1 MTDTSN
7 PDLDDLAAELRLSVS
22 REIRW
27 EAEDTESDA
36 LKLTLRR
43 RSLSD
48 AMIELLN
55 RGDVVSFVTPP
66 LTVTGRLTH
75 CRGDLAIMD
84 TQEATISANLAGPVA
99 IRREEAARSG
109 GSSSTGGSGSFKAR
123 LSELEMTGEV
133 VGVMT
138 PSTAGVILGRINIV
152 GTDHIVMNRPDN
164 IDWYLPIPTI
174 ALVVQ
179 AR

>member
-1 MTDTSN
+1 MTDTPN
-7 PDLDDLAAELRLSVS
+7 TDIDDLAAELRQSVS

-27 EAEDTESDA
+27 EAEDTEADA

-43 RSLSD
+43 RSLGD
-48 AMIELLN
+48 AVTELLH

-66 LTVTGRLTH
+66 LTVTGQLSH

-84 TQEATISANLAGPVA
+84 LREATISANLGGPLA

-109 GSSSTGGSGSFKAR
+109 GSSSSGGSGSFKAR
-123 LSELEMTGEV
+123 LSEFELTGEAVGLVTPATAEV
-133 VGVMT
+133 V
-138 PSTAGVILGRINIV
+138 LGRIGIV
-152 GTDHIVMNRPDN
+152 GTDHVVINGPDN
-164 IDWYLPIPTI
+164 IDWYIPIPTI

>member
-1 MTDTSN
+1 MTDSPNT
-7 PDLDDLAAELRLSVS
+7 DLDDLAAELRQSVG
-22 REIRW
+22 REVRW
-27 EAEDTESDA
+27 EAEDTEADT

-43 RSLSD
+43 RTLSE
-48 AMIELLN
+48 AVVELLH

-75 CRGDLAIMD
+75 CRGDLAIID
-84 TQEATISANLAGPVA
+84 SQEARISANLAGPVA
-99 IRREEAARSG
+99 VRREKAARSG

-123 LSELEMTGEV
+123 LSELELTAEP
-133 VGVMT
+133 VGIVT
-138 PSTAGVILGRINIV
+138 PSTAEVILGRINIV
-152 GTDHIVMNRPDN
+152 GADHIVVNGPDN

-179 AR
+179 AL

>member
-1 MTDTSN
+1 MTDRQN
-7 PDLDDLAAELRLSVS
+7 IDLDDLAAELRQSVS
-22 REIRW
+22 RQIRW
-27 EAEDTESDA
+27 EAEDVEADA

-43 RSLSD
+43 RSLSNS
-48 AMIELLN
+48 IVELLH

-84 TQEATISANLAGPVA
+84 SGDATISANLAGPVVV
-99 IRREEAARSG
+99 RREKSARSG
-109 GSSSTGGSGSFKAR
+109 GSSSTGGSGTFKAR
-123 LSELEMTGEV
+123 LSELELTGEPI
-133 VGVMT
+133 GIIT
-138 PSTAGVILGRINIV
+138 PSTADIVLGRIHVV
-152 GTDHIVMNRPDN
+152 GTDHTVVTGTGN
-164 IDWYLPIPTI
+164 IDWYIPLPTI

>member
-1 MTDTSN
+1 MTDRPN
-7 PDLDDLAAELRLSVS
+7 VDLDDLAAELRQSVS

-27 EAEDTESDA
+27 EAEDVEADA

-48 AMIELLN
+48 AVAELLH
-55 RGDVVSFVTPP
+55 RGDTVSFVTPP
-66 LTVTGRLTH
+66 LTVTGLLTH

-84 TQEATISANLAGPVA
+84 SGEAPISANLAGPVV
-99 IRREEAARSG
+99 IRRERSARSG
-109 GSSSTGGSGSFKAR
+109 GSSSSGGSGSFKAR
-123 LSELEMTGEV
+123 LSELELTNEA
-133 VGVMT
+133 VGIIT
-138 PSTAGVILGRINIV
+138 PSTADVVLGRIHVV
-152 GTDHIVMNRPDN
+152 GTDHIVMTGPGN
-164 IDWYLPIPTI
+164 IDWYIPLPTI

>member
-1 MTDTSN
+1 MTDT
-7 PDLDDLAAELRLSVS
+7 PHVDLDDLAAELRQSVS

-27 EAEDTESDA
+27 EAEDVEADA

-48 AMIELLN
+48 AVAELLH

-66 LTVTGRLTH
+66 LTVTGLLTH
-75 CRGDLAIMD
+75 CRVDLAIMD
-84 TQEATISANLAGPVA
+84 SGEATISANLAGPVV
-99 IRREEAARSG
+99 IRREQSARSG
-109 GSSSTGGSGSFKAR
+109 GSSSSGGSGSFKAR
-123 LSELEMTGEV
+123 LSELELTGEP
-133 VGVMT
+133 VGIIT
-138 PSTAGVILGRINIV
+138 PSTADVILGRITVV
-152 GTDHIVMNRPDN
+152 GTDHIVMIGPGN
-164 IDWYLPIPTI
+164 IDWYIPLPTI